1 MASGYYSFHFMKLL
15 LCSTCLLFPMIISI
29 AAETTLKPK
38 AIVLSITK
46 DPSTLQYLTQIHQRK
61 PLVPVKLTVD
71 LGGRFLWVDCRS
83 GYDTYKTIR
92 CRTPECSLV
101 QTNTCEND
109 KVCFVYPD
117 NPVPDHNIQ
126 TSLNLAQDLVSLPS
140 ISTTTNNI
148 TSVSVPKFLFA
159 CGSPYLAAGLANGV
173 EGIAGLGRSRLG
185 LPTQLAYTFN
195 LPRKF
200 SLCLTSS
207 NNNGGG
213 FAFFGQPPKLDVYK
227 SLTYTPLLVNPV
239 STSNGF
245 AIEGEKSVDY
255 FIGLKSFKVNGV
267 VVHLNA
273 SLLNFDKKGN
283 GGTKLSTAKRYTVLL
298 TPIYNAVVGE
308 FVKAMSDLKVPRVAA
323 VGQFGACFNSTYIA
337 STQVGPAVPVID
349 LVLESVYWRLYGANS
364 MVQVGKDVLCLGFI
378 DEGVVDDGNFTNRP
392 TTSIVIGGHQLED
405 NLLQFDIANNRLGFS
420 SSLLSKSTQT
430 TCSNIHSQ
438 LLHA

>member
-1 MASGYYSFHFMKLL
+1 
-15 LCSTCLLFPMIISI
+15 MIISI
-29 AAETTLKPK
+29 AAETSLKPK
-38 AIVLSITK
+38 AIVLNITK
-46 DPSTLQYLTQIHQRK
+46 DPSTLQYITQIHQRK
-61 PLVPVKLTVD
+61 PLVPVKLTLD

-109 KVCFVYPD
+109 KICFVYPD
-117 NPVPDHNIQ
+117 NPVPDYPLQ
-126 TSLNLAQDLVSLPS
+126 TSLNLAQDVVSLPAL
-140 ISTTTNNI
+140 ISTTSNSI
-148 TSVSVPKFLFA
+148 TSVTIPKFLFA
-159 CGSPYLAAGLANGV
+159 CGSPYLAQGLASGV

-185 LPTQLAYTFN
+185 LPIQLASTFN

-200 SLCLTSS
+200 SLCLASS

-213 FAFFGQPPKLDVYK
+213 FVFFGQPPKLDVYK

-239 STSNGF
+239 STSTGH

-255 FIGLKSFKVNGV
+255 FIGLKSIKVNNV
-267 VVHLNA
+267 AVPLNA
-273 SLLNFDKKGN
+273 SLLVFDSMGN
-283 GGTKLSTAKRYTVLL
+283 GGTRLSTAKRYTVLL

-308 FVKAMSDLKVPRVAA
+308 FVKAMSELKVPRVAA

-337 STQVGPAVPVID
+337 STEVGPDVPVID

-364 MVQVGKDVLCLGFI
+364 MVQVGKDVMCLGFI
-378 DEGVVDDGNFTNRP
+378 DEGVVDDGNFTNRA

-430 TCSNIHSQ
+430 TCSNIHSR
-438 LLHA
+438 LVHA